1 MVEMIDFLSVVTSL
15 QQGLLLPQRIPL
27 AMAALLLVSVAG
39 VVTGPLFGNAVPFF
53 WFLTDKILGGFGGR
67 LDRVQRG
74 QRDLMLRGLFLSLL
88 GLVLFL
94 MAGRG
99 AVTLVQAIPL
109 GGLTEILLLS
119 LVLSAG
125 TVWFALLR
133 LFFALRDRKTGKNA
147 YATIAATT
155 QTNLA
160 SSDDY
165 TLTRVGMGMA
175 ARGFDKG
182 VVAPILWFLIGGLPA
197 AYIYA
202 GVAALKWRFGKDGFT
217 KGFGKIPLLLEWF
230 MGFLPTVLA
239 GFLMA
244 LAGLLTPTG
253 GMTRAFAGLMRKD
266 GHAAYAEGGLPVTAM
281 ANALDVSL
289 GGPTIDLRGSA
300 IKRGWVG
307 PKGATAQLGAGH
319 LRRALYI
326 AIMAHLLLLAGM
338 GGCLILVGRL
348 FA

>member
-1 MVEMIDFLSVVTSL
+1 MLDFFNN
-15 QQGLLLPQRIPL
+15 LLPHILAPQRIPL
-27 AMAALLLVSVAG
+27 AMAALLLVSLVG

-53 WFLTDKILGGFGGR
+53 WFLTEKVLGGFGGR

-74 QRDLMLRGLFLSLL
+74 PRDLMLRGLFMSILA
-88 GLVLFL
+88 VALFF
-94 MAGRG
+94 AVGRG

-119 LVLSAG
+119 LILSSGA
-125 TVWFALLR
+125 VWFALLR
-133 LFFALRDRKTGKNA
+133 LFFALRDKKTGKNT
-147 YATIAATT
+147 YFTIAATT

-175 ARGFDKG
+175 ARSFDKA
-182 VVAPILWFLIGGLPA
+182 VVAPILWFLVGGLLA

-202 GVAALKWRFGKDGFT
+202 GVAALNWRFGKDGFS
-217 KGFGKIPLLLEWF
+217 KGFGRIPSILERV
-230 MGFLPTVLA
+230 MGFVPTVVA
-239 GFLMA
+239 GLLMA

-253 GMTRAFAGLMRKD
+253 GMTRAFTGLIRKG
-266 GHAAYAEGGLPVTAM
+266 GHATYAEGGLPVTAM
-281 ANALDVSL
+281 ANSLNVSL
-289 GGPTIDLRGSA
+289 GGPTVDLRGSA

-338 GGCLILVGRL
+338 GGFLILLGRL

>member
-1 MVEMIDFLSVVTSL
+1 MVEMVDFLSLMTVV
-15 QQGLLLPQRIPL
+15 QQTVLLPERIPL
-27 AMAALLLVSVAG
+27 AMTALLLVSLVG

-53 WFLTDKILGGFGGR
+53 WFLTEKVLGGFGGR

-74 QRDLMLRGLFLSLL
+74 PRDLMLRGLFMSILA
-88 GLVLFL
+88 VALFF
-94 MAGRG
+94 AVGRG

-119 LVLSAG
+119 LILSSGA
-125 TVWFALLR
+125 VWFALLR
-133 LFFALRDRKTGKNA
+133 LFFALRDKKTDKNT
-147 YATIAATT
+147 YFTIAATT

-175 ARGFDKG
+175 ARSFDKA
-182 VVAPILWFLIGGLPA
+182 VVAPILWFLVGGLLA

-202 GVAALKWRFGKDGFT
+202 GVAALNWRFGKDGFS
-217 KGFGKIPLLLEWF
+217 KGFGRIPSILERV
-230 MGFLPTVLA
+230 MGFVPTVVA
-239 GFLMA
+239 GLLMA

-253 GMTRAFAGLMRKD
+253 GMTRAFTGLIRKG
-266 GHAAYAEGGLPVTAM
+266 GHATYAEGGLPVTAM
-281 ANALDVSL
+281 ANSLNVSL
-289 GGPTIDLRGSA
+289 GGPTVDLRGSA

-338 GGCLILVGRL
+338 GGFLILLGRL

>member
-1 MVEMIDFLSVVTSL
+1 M
-15 QQGLLLPQRIPL
+15 
-27 AMAALLLVSVAG
+27 AMAALLLVSLIG
-39 VVTGPLFGNAVPFF
+39 VVTGPLFGNAVPLF
-53 WFLTDKILGGFGGR
+53 WFGIEKILGGFGGR

-74 QRDLMLRGLFLSLL
+74 PRDLMLRGLFLSIL
-88 GLVLFL
+88 GLALFL
-94 MAGRG
+94 VAGRG
-99 AVTLVQAIPL
+99 AGMLVQALPL

-119 LVLSAG
+119 VVLSAG
-125 TVWFALLR
+125 AVWFALLR
-133 LFFALRDRKTGKNA
+133 LFFALRDKKTGKNT
-147 YATIAATT
+147 YFTIAATT

-175 ARGFDKG
+175 ARSFDKG
-182 VVAPILWFLIGGLPA
+182 VVAPILWFLVGGLLA

-202 GVAALKWRFGKDGFT
+202 GVAALSWRFGKDGFT
-217 KGFGKIPLLLEWF
+217 KGFGRIPLILERV
-230 MGFLPTVLA
+230 MGFVPTLLA
-239 GFLMA
+239 GLLMA

-253 GMTRAFAGLMRKD
+253 GMTRAFAGLVRQS

-281 ANALDVSL
+281 ANALNVSL
-289 GGPTIDLRGSA
+289 GGPTVDLRGSA
-300 IKRGWVG
+300 IQRGWVG

-326 AIMAHLLLLAGM
+326 TIMAHLLFLAGM